1 MGLNHPPMQLRLV
14 LATSLGLS
22 SCGADPAFDQ
32 CEAQRSAY
40 TCGTTKGLVIDC
52 AAFRGKTCDA
62 MVMETWLRCQLAAHV
77 NACGVDSATG
87 ATGIEARFPDDA
99 GRRPTGRVLK
109 AAPHDCAAS
118 VPK

>member
-1 MGLNHPPMQLRLV
+1 MQLRLV

-87 ATGIEARFPDDA
+87 ATGIIPTRLDTSRCIKPACQCTSAVCQSQP
-99 GRRPTGRVLK
+99 RPPGE
-109 AAPHDCAAS
+109 P
-118 VPK
+118 P